1 MAGRLHPDRLIDASA
16 AERSLAERRM
26 REINE
31 AWRVLQDPARRRRYD
46 DSRLQGRKGPAAERS
61 ETLVARDDDDE
72 DLVDVLPEMGPV
84 AAALF
89 RHLPWVALLGVL
101 VLIFVV
107 TAYASKDDPVV
118 VSKTAKPG
126 ACLDVS
132 SGPTT
137 TLVACSGP
145 HELRI
150 IRRVD
155 AATDCPDRTERR
167 RLGTDGLFDC
177 VRPN

>member
-1 MAGRLHPDRLIDASA
+1 
-16 AERSLAERRM
+16 M
-26 REINE
+26 REVNE
-31 AWRVLQDPARRRRYD
+31 AWRVLQDPARRRHYD
-46 DSRLQGRKGPAAERS
+46 DGRLQGKPSATA
-61 ETLVARDDDDE
+61 TARAKTALSHNDDDD

-101 VLIFVV
+101 VLIFVA

-118 VSKTAKPG
+118 VSKKAEPG
-126 ACLDVS
+126 ACLNVS
-132 SGPTT
+132 SGPSTT
-137 TLVACSGP
+137 IVACSGP

-155 AATDCPDRTERR
+155 AATDCPERTERR

>member
-1 MAGRLHPDRLIDASA
+1 
-16 AERSLAERRM
+16 M

-46 DSRLQGRKGPAAERS
+46 DSRLQGQRPPANGAS
-61 ETLVARDDDDE
+61 PNMPLPDTDQDDDD

-101 VLIFVV
+101 ILIFVV

-118 VSKTAKPG
+118 VAKKAEPG
-126 ACLDVS
+126 ACIDVL

-137 TLVACSGP
+137 TIVACSGP

-155 AATDCPDRTERR
+155 AATDCPERTERR

>member
-1 MAGRLHPDRLIDASA
+1 
-16 AERSLAERRM
+16 M

-31 AWRVLQDPARRRRYD
+31 AWRVLQDPERRRRYD
-46 DSRLQGRKGPAAERS
+46 DSRRQERPTAPGAERS
-61 ETLVARDDDDE
+61 ETLWPPDGDDDD

-84 AAALF
+84 GTALF

-101 VLIFVV
+101 VLIFVA
-107 TAYASKDDPVV
+107 TAYASKDAPVV
-118 VSKTAKPG
+118 VSKKAEPG

-137 TLVACSGP
+137 TIVACSGP

-150 IRRVD
+150 IRRVEP
-155 AATDCPDRTERR
+155 ATDCPERTERR

-177 VRPN
+177 VRPD